1 MYQYSCFIHAT
12 TLSYDKKIP
21 KGENPAF
28 GKERRKNIIYKP
40 AGKAGEFLGEARRPH
55 QLLTV
60 QPLSSF

>member
-1 MYQYSCFIHAT
+1 MSMHQQNILFSQINQASAWIMPVGK
-12 TLSYDKKIP
+12 LS
-21 KGENPAF
+21 
-28 GKERRKNIIYKP
+28 IIYKP